1 MKVSW
6 MWHCQSYI
14 ETTSISLHR
23 DTLSSR
29 KEWIVSTDFSP
40 PDFKSLNQR
49 PDGKREGM
57 SSLVFKVNLLKPEMR
72 EKHGETVVLKVLEII
87 HSLAYQYHS
96 LALASKSLKVE
107 SIAYSNDIVVVIT
120 FILYING
127 AVVVKH

>member
-1 MKVSW
+1 M
-6 MWHCQSYI
+6 
-14 ETTSISLHR
+14 HR

-49 PDGKREGM
+49 PDGKREGGKREGM

-120 FILYING
+120 FILYQWSCG
-127 AVVVKH
+127 C